1 MALIITPEILLYI
14 SLLIS
19 NTVGKA
25 MKNLEGKTL
34 DEIKAMILDE
44 QSKKS
49 SLMAEMH
56 STD

>member
-14 SLLIS
+14 SLLIG

-49 SLMAEMH
+49 NLMAEMH